1 MNTSTVSLKLVGV
14 ESTLVSRH
22 MPGLRDEFVAPE
34 VDLVVVDYEGM
45 FGSRVVKDVVLLTR
59 KGEYVDFD
67 LPVAARQE
75 FRGLCEVLLGERF
88 PEWWQAEGAEG
99 RFLWD
104 LASDALTHEH
114 RLRTFP
120 ELDSDEGVAELLA
133 DDDVPPEFEI
143 PF

>member
-1 MNTSTVSLKLVGV
+1 MNTSTVSLKSIGV
-14 ESTLVSRH
+14 EPTVVSRH
-22 MPGLRDEFVAPE
+22 VPGLRDDFVAPG

-45 FGSRVVKDVVLLTR
+45 LGSRVVRDVVLLTR
-59 KGEYVDFD
+59 KGKYVDFD

-104 LASDALTHEH
+104 LSSDTLSHEH
-114 RLRTFP
+114 HLRTFP
-120 ELDSDEGVAELLA
+120 EFDGDERA
-133 DDDVPPEFEI
+133 DEFQGDDGSPEFEI